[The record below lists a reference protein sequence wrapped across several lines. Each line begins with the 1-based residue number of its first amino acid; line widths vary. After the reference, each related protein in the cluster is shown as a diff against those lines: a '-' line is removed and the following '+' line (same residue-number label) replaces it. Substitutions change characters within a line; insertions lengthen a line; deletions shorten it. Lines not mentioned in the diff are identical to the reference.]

1 VSPSATLAPERVT
14 HRARPAPRRRRRVVD
29 VALWYGDHGGGIRTY
44 LDAKAAYATASGD
57 FEHHLVVPGELGV
70 RAFTLPT
77 SNGYQ
82 VPFGFTRVEEVL
94 RSLRPDVIVAH
105 DPFWSLPAALRVASD
120 LGAAVIG
127 VHHASSQLE
136 AASLRGPQRVYR
148 RAFERWRSRGYAR
161 ADAVMTASPVGVDS
175 ARRILPLRFGLDP
188 AFHPRP
194 EVQRGRAVL
203 YAGRL
208 AREKGLLDLIE
219 AAALARTPWPLRI
232 VGCGP
237 CENAARSLV
246 ARRGLAWRTTFE
258 PFIERRDHL
267 AQTYAFASC
276 VVMPGPYETFGLVAL
291 EAAASGARVVACDSA
306 PSARAAAAVA
316 HTFPAGDVRA
326 LLAAAEAARA
336 AACDPD
342 AAWRIATG
350 HTWERAFEAEQR
362 DLAAL
367 LG

>member
-14 HRARPAPRRRRRVVD
+14 RRARPAARRRRRIVD

-57 FEHHLVVPGELGV
+57 FEHHLVVPGDLGV

-82 VPFGFTRVEEVL
+82 VPFGFTRAEEVL
-94 RSLRPDVIVAH
+94 RSLRPDAIVAH
-105 DPFWSLPAALRVASD
+105 DPFWSLPAALRVGSE
-120 LGAAVIG
+120 LGATVVA

-136 AASLRGPQRVYR
+136 AASLRGPQRLYR
-148 RAFERWRSRGYAR
+148 RAFERWRSRGYSR
-161 ADAVMTASPVGVDS
+161 ADAVMTAAPAGVDS

-194 EVQRGRAVL
+194 EVPRGREVV

-208 AREKGLLDLIE
+208 AREKGLLDVIE

-232 VGCGP
+232 VGSGP

-246 ARRGLAWRTTFE
+246 ARRGLAWRTNFE
-258 PFIERRDHL
+258 PFVEGREDL
-267 AQTYAFASC
+267 ARTYAFASC

-306 PSARAAAAVA
+306 PSALAAADVA
-316 HTFPAGDVRA
+316 HTFAAGDVHG
-326 LLAAAEAARA
+326 LLAAIDAARA
-336 AACDPD
+336 APPDPD
-342 AAWRIATG
+342 AAWRIAG
-350 HTWERAFEAEQR
+350 RHTWQRAFEAEQR
-362 DLAAL
+362 DLAGL